1 MMPDLIVAATIFA
14 FMLGLAA
21 AAPIWGYDSRD
32 GIRSDEHELSR
43 FQITWS
49 DRLAH

>member
-1 MMPDLIVAATIFA
+1 MTTMEGLILLTLWLLLAGAA
-14 FMLGLAA
+14 LR
-21 AAPIWGYDSRD
+21 WSYDSRD